1 MFPPRAAWRSDKNR
15 IPAPD
20 DRPPKRCKKICM
32 DELMQEMASEN
43 LDIAETAALG

>member
-20 DRPPKRCKKICM
+20 DRSPKRCKKICM